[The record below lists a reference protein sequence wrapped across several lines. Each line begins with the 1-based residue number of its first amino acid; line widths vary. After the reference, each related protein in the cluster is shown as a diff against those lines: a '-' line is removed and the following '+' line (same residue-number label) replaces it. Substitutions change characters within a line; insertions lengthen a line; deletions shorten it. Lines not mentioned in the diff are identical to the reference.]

1 MSNYPKPKSE
11 SSPFS
16 GCIESSVFALR
27 ERERQFFSEDP
38 QSPIALRLASIR
50 GELQRL
56 LAGECV
62 RVDVIERSLA
72 PPSELPESFG
82 CDLATEPE
90 AVEVVAGG

>member
-50 GELQRL
+50 GEFQRL
-56 LAGECV
+56 LAGRPV
-62 RVDVIERSLA
+62 RVEVLQRAVERA
-72 PPSELPESFG
+72 RQDFMNRRQPEVP
-82 CDLATEPE
+82 EPE
-90 AVEVVAGG
+90 PAAVQIA